1 MKTSTAMNVILKQ
14 ALFLGMSVVD
24 VMKDVQKNGR
34 MIYSD
39 RVVEA
44 VKVIAND

>member
-1 MKTSTAMNVILKQ
+1 MNVILKE
-14 ALFLGMSVVD
+14 ALFLGMNVVD
-24 VMKDVQKNGR
+24 VMKDVKKHGR
-34 MIYSD
+34 MMYSE